1 MNWKAKFRAVSDF
14 INNPLCN
21 RFLAKE
27 QLVILQREIS
37 AEAALW
43 FGATWDTNKE
53 EYLSDKGNSEIIQ
66 RTTKLDLDIIS

>member
-1 MNWKAKFRAVSDF
+1 MSNF

-37 AEAALW
+37 DEAALW
-43 FGATWDTNKE
+43 FGATWDINKE

-66 RTTKLDLDIIS
+66 RTTNLVLDIIS